1 MDVEVIEKRQNPLLN
16 RQEIR
21 FKILHPKEPTPTRDS
36 ARDKIASENNVKKEQ
51 VIIDNL
57 ETTFGKS
64 ETIGYAKIY
73 PSKEEAMKNEREHHL
88 VRNKLKEGKKKP
100 EKKPTL
106 TTGPAPPAG
115 APAKGKDAGKTGASE
130 TPDSSED
137 KSSKKKEEEGKK
149 GEPPAKEAAEEKKE
163 EEAPPE
169 EKTEDKSAKK
179 KEEK

>member
-1 MDVEVIEKRQNPLLN
+1 MDVEIVDKRQNPLLN
-16 RQEIR
+16 RQEVR
-21 FKILHPKEPTPTRDS
+21 FKILHPKEPTPNRDS
-36 ARDKIASENNVKKEQ
+36 AREKIASLNNVKKEQ

-64 ETIGYAKIY
+64 ETVGYAKIY
-73 PSKEEAMKNEREHHL
+73 PSKDEALKNEREHHL

-115 APAKGKDAGKTGASE
+115 APADAKPAKGEEAKPPVE
-130 TPDSSED
+130 E
-137 KSSKKKEEEGKK
+137 KKEEEGKAE
-149 GEPPAKEAAEEKKE
+149 EPPAEEKKEKE
-163 EEAPPE
+163 EEAPPDE
-169 EKTEDKSAKK
+169 EPE